1 MSMNYSNEPNNNI
14 SFQVPRQS
22 AMVAENQKR
31 WQWVNNNDF
40 YTMLPTPYYS
50 FYNNWVR
57 LWLYWYDGYVPWVH
71 GGASGLLSTSIGTII
86 VNRAADSVYG
96 GNTHNSL

>member
-1 MSMNYSNEPNNNI
+1 MSMNFSSEPNNNI
-14 SFQVPRQS
+14 GFQGCRAA

-40 YTMLPTPYYS
+40 YAMLPTPYYS

-57 LWLYWYDGYVPWVH
+57 LWLYGMTDYVPLGSRWSQVDYYQRIL
-71 GGASGLLSTSIGTII
+71 ARLS
-86 VNRAADSVYG
+86 
-96 GNTHNSL
+96 